1 MTLDKILEEINKANS
16 IVILTH
22 ENPDGDA
29 IGSSLAMYNIL
40 KAYGKNPDVI
50 IPEYS
55 KIFEFLPGTK
65 EIKKRKSSTKIRFS
79 NIIRLPNYR
88 EIKWICK
95 LL

>member
-1 MTLDKILEEINKANS
+1 MEKIQ
-16 IVILTH
+16 
-22 ENPDGDA
+22 
-29 IGSSLAMYNIL
+29 
-40 KAYGKNPDVI
+40 DVI